1 MQQSEQTD
9 PISSPRKSPTAKD
22 FPASGPFSLAAPGPR
37 FGARAV
43 DLAVIALP
51 VLIVIALTA
60 KTIDGQLQF
69 ASPGWLLPAALA
81 FGVAYDFI
89 FTFFAQRTLGKMV
102 FGLRVVRYVDG
113 GRPTASQSGLRAL
126 LPWTPLALPLGPFG
140 FAVVLMVYG
149 TGIGGELHR
158 GWPDAVGGTLV
169 ISTR

>member
-9 PISSPRKSPTAKD
+9 PISSPRKSPTVKD
-22 FPASGPFSLAAPGPR
+22 FPASGPYSLAAPGPR
-37 FGARAV
+37 FGARAL

-113 GRPTASQSGLRAL
+113 GRPSASQSGLRAL

-158 GWPDAVGGTLV
+158 GWPDTVGGTLV

>member
-9 PISSPRKSPTAKD
+9 PIGAPRKVPTAKD

-37 FGARAV
+37 FGARAL
-43 DLAVIALP
+43 DLAVVALP
-51 VLIVIALTA
+51 VLIVIAVTA
-60 KTIDGQLQF
+60 KTIDGQLQLDV
-69 ASPGWLLPAALA
+69 PVWLFPVALA
-81 FGVAYDFI
+81 FGVAYDFV
-89 FTFFAQRTLGKMV
+89 FTSVGQKTLGKLM

-113 GRPTASQSGLRAL
+113 GRPTATQCGLRAL
-126 LPWTPLALPLGPFG
+126 LPWSPLALPLGPFG
-140 FAVVLMVYG
+140 FAAVLMIFG

>member
-9 PISSPRKSPTAKD
+9 PIGSPRKSPTAKD

-37 FGARAV
+37 FGARAL

-51 VLIVIALTA
+51 ALIVIALTA
-60 KTIDGQLQF
+60 KTVDGQLQF

-81 FGVAYDFI
+81 LGVAYDFI

-113 GRPTASQSGLRAL
+113 GRPSASQSGLRAL

-158 GWPDAVGGTLV
+158 GWPDTVGGTLV

>member
-37 FGARAV
+37 FGARAL

-69 ASPGWLLPAALA
+69 ASPSWLLPAALA

-113 GRPTASQSGLRAL
+113 GRPSASQSGLRAL

-158 GWPDAVGGTLV
+158 GWPDTVGGTLV

>member
-37 FGARAV
+37 FGARAL

-113 GRPTASQSGLRAL
+113 VRPSASQCGLRAL

-158 GWPDAVGGTLV
+158 GWPDTVGGTLV

>member
-9 PISSPRKSPTAKD
+9 PIGSPRKSPTAKD

-37 FGARAV
+37 FGARAL

-69 ASPGWLLPAALA
+69 ASPGWLIPAALA

-113 GRPTASQSGLRAL
+113 GQPSASQSGLRAL

-149 TGIGGELHR
+149 TGIGGELNR
-158 GWPDAVGGTLV
+158 GWPDTVGGTLV

>member
-9 PISSPRKSPTAKD
+9 PVGTPRKVPTAKD

-37 FGARAV
+37 FGARAL
-43 DLAVIALP
+43 DLSVIALP
-51 VLIVIALTA
+51 VLVVVALTT

-69 ASPGWLLPAALA
+69 DSPDWLLPAALA
-81 FGVAYDFI
+81 FAVVYDFL

-102 FGLRVVRYVDG
+102 FGLRVVRYIDG

-140 FAVVLMVYG
+140 FAAVLGVYG
-149 TGIGGELHR
+149 TGVGGELHR
-158 GWPDAVGGTLV
+158 GWPDTVGGTLV
-169 ISTR
+169 ISAR